1 MLLNELADDVLLLFS
16 VLSSGREVKF
26 DGLTLG
32 TCHSIINLMD
42 VSFHITD
49 SLLVL
54 CPSS

>member
-42 VSFHITD
+42 VSFHITE